1 MPVSQDE
8 TALSRGRLPSYVRRQ
23 AVHLLSLL
31 LSNKATISRSH
42 TRLCMVSPRLLFL
55 HAMYNHHRSTSLL
68 ISTIFRAFYEHFYS
82 FDMFVR
88 PTVLFEQPPLL
99 DPVAELPSSEFYEMC
114 GFWPGQFQEIS
125 DNLLLIPERIACPR
139 TRCTAPKQLA
149 IFVMLRRWKKA
160 DKWED
165 VARLMRRGR
174 VWCINISRQIFSL
187 ISQHYRRLVQVLDY
201 HRIIPLLEEWSDTMV
216 LYSGCC
222 RDVLFFTDGKPWK
235 MAKPGRGDTADALVR
250 AAGGDDVNLLQQAY
264 YNGHYGFSG
273 AKVQHVLQADGM
285 CYSFTCPLRRHD
297 AMVLHE
303 SSMLTMLSVL
313 YVDND
318 PLRPVKCVTDKAY
331 GRTRHLRPLHTS
343 LELRLMN
350 PNERAEAE
358 EEDARNKGPR
368 NGVEMSFNN
377 IVRKFTHTDYFP
389 KHRILQDGRS
399 NWPYLRTLWDLQ
411 VLFFNLFTC
420 AEGIGNPVNG
430 MFGISPPT
438 VAEYLFSAN
447 NDLLIPLVA
456 VQGEDDNF
464 GAEPDG
470 NRLYYHVV

>member
-1 MPVSQDE
+1 
-8 TALSRGRLPSYVRRQ
+8 
-23 AVHLLSLL
+23 
-31 LSNKATISRSH
+31 
-42 TRLCMVSPRLLFL
+42 
-55 HAMYNHHRSTSLL
+55 
-68 ISTIFRAFYEHFYS
+68 
-82 FDMFVR
+82 
-88 PTVLFEQPPLL
+88 
-99 DPVAELPSSEFYEMC
+99 
-114 GFWPGQFQEIS
+114 
-125 DNLLLIPERIACPR
+125 
-139 TRCTAPKQLA
+139 
-149 IFVMLRRWKKA
+149 
-160 DKWED
+160 
-165 VARLMRRGR
+165 
-174 VWCINISRQIFSL
+174 
-187 ISQHYRRLVQVLDY
+187 
-201 HRIIPLLEEWSDTMV
+201 
-216 LYSGCC
+216 
-222 RDVLFFTDGKPWK
+222 
-235 MAKPGRGDTADALVR
+235 
-250 AAGGDDVNLLQQAY
+250 
-264 YNGHYGFSG
+264 
-273 AKVQHVLQADGM
+273 
-285 CYSFTCPLRRHD
+285 
-297 AMVLHE
+297 MVLHE